1 MSTQLITAVA
11 AQLNYKICDFDA
23 NLARRIEVLERSIQ
37 YPK

>member
-1 MSTQLITAVA
+1 MSTQPITVA
-11 AQLNYKICDFDA
+11 AAHPNYKICDFDA